1 MSELKVE
8 IAKLINEVEFLIKK
22 KTSGKIK
29 ENEKEKIE
37 EYLEKLQHEINIKKK
52 EQDELK
58 HKKVDR
64 MIKNEYEKIY
74 VYNSSNKGKNVEE
87 IKKQRDEE
95 IKRYQEAVE
104 YKEKY
109 DRIDS
114 KEYPSYMFLY
124 YKIEKHYG
132 KYTDLYVQDIDK
144 DMEGMI
150 KRKVEFLN
158 KKDGGEY
165 FRKILEYINNT
176 TYKDIDSEI
185 DELIKELIGNEEEDE
200 LKTLITEYNKSKIKT
215 KIVKK
220 KYNKICEK
228 LEEIHLSKNIDI
240 YKYYNTRYNMNI
252 PIPNKYKWSEN
263 LINRKIEEYE
273 RNKKEIEQ
281 EKKYKRNLVIN
292 LNRDM
297 LNYIRLNK
305 NIKIL
310 DVKKKWEELTED
322 MQNEKIKE
330 YINKIGAELDENEIE
345 NLKKRMKKK
354 DIKWNVK
361 EMKIDEIKII
371 RYCEKEKKY
380 IIENEKT
387 TKEIKR
393 LNEDEIEKINEIIL
407 KCIIEDVK
415 TEKEEIV
422 EKCIKVIKNKKKL
435 IKDYVKINLEKIKEL
450 VK

>member
-1 MSELKVE
+1 
-8 IAKLINEVEFLIKK
+8 
-22 KTSGKIK
+22 
-29 ENEKEKIE
+29 
-37 EYLEKLQHEINIKKK
+37 
-52 EQDELK
+52 
-58 HKKVDR
+58 
-64 MIKNEYEKIY
+64 
-74 VYNSSNKGKNVEE
+74 
-87 IKKQRDEE
+87 
-95 IKRYQEAVE
+95 
-104 YKEKY
+104 
-109 DRIDS
+109 
-114 KEYPSYMFLY
+114 
-124 YKIEKHYG
+124 
-132 KYTDLYVQDIDK
+132 
-144 DMEGMI
+144 
-150 KRKVEFLN
+150 
-158 KKDGGEY
+158 
-165 FRKILEYINNT
+165 
-176 TYKDIDSEI
+176 
-185 DELIKELIGNEEEDE
+185 
-200 LKTLITEYNKSKIKT
+200 
-215 KIVKK
+215 
-220 KYNKICEK
+220 
-228 LEEIHLSKNIDI
+228 
-240 YKYYNTRYNMNI
+240 
-252 PIPNKYKWSEN
+252 
-263 LINRKIEEYE
+263 
-273 RNKKEIEQ
+273 
-281 EKKYKRNLVIN
+281 
-292 LNRDM
+292 M